1 MPIKKII
8 TGQHISQEQFE
19 RSKELRRKMT
29 PAEKKLWQRLRAGR
43 LEDFHFRRQQVVH
56 RFIVDFYCHQ
66 ANLVVEVDGG
76 VHLEQTEYDRER
88 DSYLKARGLCVLRF
102 TNQQVNQNLEGVL
115 TEILGACQRIEHGG
129 DADG

>member
-8 TGQHISQEQFE
+8 TGQHISQGQFE
-19 RSKELRRKMT
+19 RSKELRREMT
-29 PAEKKLWQRLRAGR
+29 PAETKLWQRLRAGH
-43 LEDFHFRRQQVVH
+43 LEGFHFRRQQVIH

-66 ANLVVEVDGG
+66 ADLVVEVDGG
-76 VHLEQTEYDRER
+76 IHLEQTEYDRER
-88 DSYLKARGLCVLRF
+88 DSYLKAQGLRVMRF

-115 TEILGACQRIEHGG
+115 NEILGACQRSGKGG